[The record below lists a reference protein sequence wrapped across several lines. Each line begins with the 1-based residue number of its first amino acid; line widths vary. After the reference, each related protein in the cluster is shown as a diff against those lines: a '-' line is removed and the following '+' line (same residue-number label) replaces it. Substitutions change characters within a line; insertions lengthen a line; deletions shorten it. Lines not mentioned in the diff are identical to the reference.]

1 LEYAATT
8 KKQAQ
13 RSKSLTLRKQGDFLR
28 SRQGGF
34 MEEEKKDTNKGFVI
48 KDRRHFDESGAARGE
63 EEKKKEEEKKPEVKV
78 EQTTPPQEEPSNAP
92 LEDAPLPEINFA
104 GFIFSLSTTAMYH
117 FGDFPDPVT
126 KEASRNLAAAKQTI
140 DILTILKTK
149 TEGNLDENEKQLLDG
164 VLYELRTRFVKEMT
178 HP

>member
-1 LEYAATT
+1 
-8 KKQAQ
+8 
-13 RSKSLTLRKQGDFLR
+13 
-28 SRQGGF
+28 
-34 MEEEKKDTNKGFVI
+34 MEEDKKEKGFVI

-63 EEKKKEEEKKPEVKV
+63 EEKKEEEKKPEVKV
-78 EQTTPPQEEPSNAP
+78 EQTPPPQEEPSNAP
-92 LEDAPLPEINFA
+92 PEDAALPEINFS

-126 KEASRNLAAAKQTI
+126 KEAKRNLAAAKQTI
-140 DILTILKTK
+140 DILSILKTK

-164 VLYELRTRFVKEMT
+164 VLYELRMRFVKEMT